1 MGQVS
6 FIRKQVLPGPQHQQI
21 EIGDGVDSNEGDHIE
36 RDQCKIDQVL
46 PDIVGE
52 IAVYCRAWPS
62 VYGKL
67 YIEAPNDGY
76 QDEP

>member
-46 PDIVGE
+46 PPFKFRIYGSIRHEHLRTNPYLCVWPGGRRGE
-52 IAVYCRAWPS
+52 
-62 VYGKL
+62 L
-67 YIEAPNDGY
+67 
-76 QDEP
+76 